1 MQRYDLDPDELET
14 YAPDIPEP
22 VDLDGFWSR
31 TLAEHPFDPAAM
43 RWQRLDSPFT
53 TVEVHDLAFPGY
65 GGDPV
70 RAWVTLPA
78 GASGPLPAVVEF
90 LGYGGGRGLPGDHLQ
105 WASAGFVHLLM
116 DTRGQGA
123 SWGDGGATAD
133 PHGTGTS
140 TPGFMTRGIESPET
154 YYYRRVYVDAHH
166 AVEAAA
172 ALPWVDPTRIAVQG
186 ISQGGG
192 LTIAAAALNHR
203 VVAAMPDV
211 PFLCHFR
218 RAVGLTGGDPYGE
231 IARYLSVMRGR
242 ESAVFST
249 LSYFDGALLAARAT
263 APALFSTALMD
274 STCPPSTVF
283 AARNRWGGE
292 AEIVVYPFND
302 HEGGQGHQWLR
313 QVGWLRERLEDADTA
328 ADHA

>member
-53 TVEVHDLAFPGY
+53 TVEVHDLAFPGFA
-65 GGDPV
+65 GDPIH
-70 RAWVTLPA
+70 AWVTRPA
-78 GASGPLPAVVEF
+78 GASGPLPAVVEYI
-90 LGYGGGRGLPGDHLQ
+90 GYGGGRGLPGDHLQ

-123 SWGDGGATAD
+123 SWGDGAATAD

-172 ALPWVDPTRIAVQG
+172 ALPWVDPVRIAVQG

-203 VVAAMPDV
+203 VV
-211 PFLCHFR
+211 
-218 RAVGLTGGDPYGE
+218 
-231 IARYLSVMRGR
+231 
-242 ESAVFST
+242 
-249 LSYFDGALLAARAT
+249 AARAT

-292 AEIVVYPFND
+292 AQIVVHPFND

-313 QVGWLRERLEDADTA
+313 QVQWLRERLEDTGTP

>member
-22 VDLDGFWSR
+22 ADLDGFWSR

-43 RWQRLDSPFT
+43 RCVPVDTPLT
-53 TVEVHDLAFPGY
+53 TVDVHDLTFPGFAV
-65 GGDPV
+65 DPIH
-70 RAWVTLPA
+70 AWVTRPA
-78 GASGPLPAVVEF
+78 GASGPLPAVVEYI
-90 LGYGGGRGLPGDHLQ
+90 GYGGGRGLPGDHLQ

-172 ALPWVDPTRIAVQG
+172 ALPWVDPARIAVQG

-203 VVAAMPDV
+203 VVAA
-211 PFLCHFR
+211 
-218 RAVGLTGGDPYGE
+218 
-231 IARYLSVMRGR
+231 
-242 ESAVFST
+242 
-249 LSYFDGALLAARAT
+249 RAT

-274 STCPPSTVF
+274 ATCPPSTVF

-292 AEIVVYPFND
+292 AQIVVHPFND